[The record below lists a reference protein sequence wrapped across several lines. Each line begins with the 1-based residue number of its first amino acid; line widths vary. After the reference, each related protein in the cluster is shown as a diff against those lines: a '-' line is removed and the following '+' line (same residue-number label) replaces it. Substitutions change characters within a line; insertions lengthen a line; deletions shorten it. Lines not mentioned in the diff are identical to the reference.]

1 MERVN
6 MNFDK
11 LLKNILKIAR
21 VTIQENSY
29 KATINFNGFSM
40 NDIMIVVNKT
50 EICFIEIES
59 DELIFTLP
67 SPKQKQFVINS
78 CEESW
83 NGSILT
89 LEIKIM

>member
-21 VTIQENSY
+21 VTIQGNEY
-29 KATINFNGFSM
+29 KAAINFNGFSM
-40 NDIMIVVNKT
+40 NDIIIVVNKT